1 MTKARDLADL
11 LDASGNIIAQG
22 TIDGR
27 DIASDGSKLD
37 GIESGA
43 TADQT
48 HSEIRA
54 LIVDGVDTNVFTDA
68 DHTKLD
74 GIEAN
79 ATADQTASEI
89 RALVESAT
97 DSNVFTD
104 ADHTKLNAIESGA
117 TADQTKADIDA
128 LNINADTLDG
138 QHGSYY
144 TGYTDTAVANLVDSA
159 PGTLDTLNEL
169 AAALGDDPNFATTTA
184 TNIGTKANKTITV
197 SAGSGLTGGGDLTA
211 NRTISHADTSSVSD
225 VNGSGNTFIQ
235 DIGFDT
241 YGHVTSVGTGTV
253 TVGDGAMTVTAGSG
267 LSGGGQLGTANQS
280 GASSISLSVTDAP
293 KWTTARTL
301 SLSGDASGSTS
312 WDGSGNASIS
322 VTVAD
327 DSHNHS
333 NYLTSNAIDSLVP
346 SGWTSPST
354 HAALNIGYNGSGETR
369 AIDID
374 GGWGFGESK
383 AISFTHGSTDS
394 NLVGQFRVKFDG
406 TGSRMQW
413 GRLYHN
419 GDSSVYPMELL
430 STSTTAADLNIN
442 GNTVWHAGNDGSGSG
457 LDADLLDGLQLTSQT
472 TNNQPNR
479 VVRTQSNGYCEFGW
493 INTTSGDTSSTLSRI
508 YVDTGDGYIRKCT
521 PAHLASQLGG
531 GINVQSVSGT
541 SPTLNVGS
549 FNTFTQDLT
558 ANTSISFSNIPTK
571 AKWSY
576 YYYTGNDTNAF
587 SISGL
592 GADGVANSLDSLGP
606 ASGNLGSIVSANTT
620 NWLSICSSVYGLGN
634 GNLNVENLALK
645 EDGTILIIQTYN
657 NSVTYFKRFNMST
670 PFDLSTLSYDAARSG
685 SITLQSTSAN
695 RKGDLNGYGYWQ
707 QNQNAYSTINT
718 EGVGQYRFTTPW
730 DASTVTGQEF
740 VNFWATSSYSYHS
753 WWGNSGSYY
762 YHVDGSSR
770 IWRYNCS
777 TAYDIRT
784 ITGNSGA
791 QNVTDGPGYDT
802 MNGVMS
808 ADGTKFYFVN
818 GNSSA
823 IVIKDVTQWQP
834 WTSISTKQ
842 EFGAASGNY
851 DRGYNCN
858 PTGYMTFIANNAIII
873 ASLAASYDLSVPSI
887 GATFG
892 GAADTYSRVD
902 FFTSDGGTNIYAN
915 AVYNGS
921 KG

>member
-27 DIASDGSKLD
+27 DLASDGSKLD

-48 HSEIRA
+48 PSEIRA

-128 LNINADTLDG
+128 LNIDADTLDG

-267 LSGGGQLGTANQS
+267 LTGGGQLGTANQS

-301 SLSGDASGSTS
+301 SLSGDASGSVS
-312 WDGSGNASIS
+312 WDGSGNATLS
-322 VTVAD
+322 VAVAD
-327 DSHNHS
+327 DSHSHS
-333 NYLTSNAIDSLVP
+333 NYVQRDYQDSSRNL
-346 SGWTSPST
+346 
-354 HAALNIGYNGSGETR
+354 
-369 AIDID
+369 
-374 GGWGFGESK
+374 
-383 AISFTHGSTDS
+383 
-394 NLVGQFRVKFDG
+394 NLVTNSTSGAGGIVQKSSSGDFQFQIYGDGSAYGFLASDWGNWDVRKVIEGQ
-406 TGSRMQW
+406 
-413 GRLYHN
+413 
-419 GDSSVYPMELL
+419 MELRVGG
-430 STSTTAADLNIN
+430 ANY
-442 GNTVWHAGNDGSGSG
+442 TVFHSGNDGSGSG
-457 LDADLLDGLQLTSQT
+457 LDADLLDGRHMSATRNEPYTIPVRDGSGYLQL
-472 TNNQPNR
+472 
-479 VVRTQSNGYCEFGW
+479 GW

-587 SISGL
+587 STSGL
-592 GADGVANSLDSLGP
+592 GADGVAQTLDNLGP

-791 QNVTDGPGYDT
+791 QNVTDGPYYDT
-802 MNGVMS
+802 LNGVMS
-808 ADGTKFYFVN
+808 ADGTKFYYLN
-818 GNSSA
+818 NSSSA

-842 EFGAASGNY
+842 EFGAVSGNY
-851 DRGYNCN
+851 NRGYNCN
-858 PTGYMTFIANNAIII
+858 SAGYMTFIANNAIII